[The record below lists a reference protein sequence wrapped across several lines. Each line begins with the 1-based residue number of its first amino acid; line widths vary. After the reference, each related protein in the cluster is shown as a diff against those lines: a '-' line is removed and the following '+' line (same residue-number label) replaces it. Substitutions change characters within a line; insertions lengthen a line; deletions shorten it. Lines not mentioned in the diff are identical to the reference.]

1 MLGVLCQ
8 GSGSV
13 KITQEPLEQYLS
25 LQEHREASIKDLSSC
40 DWTANSCI
48 SPVSPA
54 KDESLDSDD
63 LNALKVVYQELLGL
77 DARTSIEMPFTISE
91 FKAIKVGS
99 VLYGSQQSQTTRNS
113 YILANWAGTEGSLA
127 TSRGSD
133 DQRPG
138 KVITFFRHCIK
149 TKPVSSN
156 STVQKYE
163 FYFARVNW
171 YSKHPDRY
179 EFGFPFGNLV

>member
-1 MLGVLCQ
+1 M
-8 GSGSV
+8 
-13 KITQEPLEQYLS
+13 
-25 LQEHREASIKDLSSC
+25 
-40 DWTANSCI
+40 
-48 SPVSPA
+48 SPA

-63 LNALKVVYQELLGL
+63 LNALKIVYQELLGL

-171 YSKHPDRY
+171 YFDL
-179 EFGFPFGNLV
+179 FGPACFIPVQRISSHCISGEIIQKREKVLAVTS

>member
-1 MLGVLCQ
+1 M
-8 GSGSV
+8 
-13 KITQEPLEQYLS
+13 
-25 LQEHREASIKDLSSC
+25 
-40 DWTANSCI
+40 
-48 SPVSPA
+48 
-54 KDESLDSDD
+54 
-63 LNALKVVYQELLGL
+63 YQELLGL
-77 DARTSIEMPFTISE
+77 DARTSIELPFTISE

-99 VLYGSQQSQTTRNS
+99 QQSQTTRNS
-113 YILANWAGTEGSLA
+113 YFLANWAGTEGSLA

-138 KVITFFRHCIK
+138 KVITFFCHCIK